1 MTGKKK
7 QASKNT
13 NKKYWSNNR
22 SGSGNSE
29 QRIPQFIKEK
39 GLSAINKWI
48 TYQRLSKADLIEIIM
63 GNNSEEDSEEDDTF
77 SPKPTKKG
85 KRKRQEDDLDE
96 RFASLEKRIAKQI
109 AKLRPS
115 PSKRTLTDDESDSD
129 SEAQGTDL
137 SEDAFDDKED
147 EDYHKID
154 ASKIRKIL
162 RASKLR
168 MRGGKKIA
176 NVISTISKHEYNYRG
191 DDKNKVKKIGTQLYV
206 LKKKHKV
213 AIGMTK
219 SSLCSNTEKWLPTA
233 VMILK
238 KITKMKTPRAYA
250 ITLYFR
256 K

>member
-115 PSKRTLTDDESDSD
+115 PSKRTLTDD
-129 SEAQGTDL
+129 
-137 SEDAFDDKED
+137 
-147 EDYHKID
+147 
-154 ASKIRKIL
+154 
-162 RASKLR
+162 
-168 MRGGKKIA
+168 
-176 NVISTISKHEYNYRG
+176 
-191 DDKNKVKKIGTQLYV
+191 
-206 LKKKHKV
+206 
-213 AIGMTK
+213 
-219 SSLCSNTEKWLPTA
+219 
-233 VMILK
+233 
-238 KITKMKTPRAYA
+238 
-250 ITLYFR
+250 
-256 K
+256 

>member
-77 SPKPTKKG
+77 SPKKG

-129 SEAQGTDL
+129 SEAEGTDVL
-137 SEDAFDDKED
+137 EDAFDDKED

-154 ASKIRKIL
+154 ASKIQKIL

-176 NVISTISKHEYNYRG
+176 NIISTQGGNRHDEVMPMFW
-191 DDKNKVKKIGTQLYV
+191 KNGYPQ
-206 LKKKHKV
+206 
-213 AIGMTK
+213 
-219 SSLCSNTEKWLPTA
+219 
-233 VMILK
+233 
-238 KITKMKTPRAYA
+238 R
-250 ITLYFR
+250 
-256 K
+256 